1 MTYAEF
7 KQTDLHTC
15 LTVASELVLSIGKV
29 AFKTIKILFK
39 AFTWLAIKT
48 YRYVMK

>member
-15 LTVASELVLSIGKV
+15 LTVAGELMMTIGKV
-29 AFKTIKILFK
+29 AFKTVNILFK
-39 AFTWLAIKT
+39 ALCWLAVKT